1 MARAWQDLWKKH
13 RSEFLEILDLELGCL
28 AASLLEP
35 GLVAQAAS
43 MSHEDQQHLGLVASP
58 RALLGQGG
66 LEDEVRVV
74 FAELGQA
81 LLQVLVLES
90 QAALHLVE
98 LLEQGRS
105 LGKAF
110 GLDSTRLGQ
119 VAVGLEAEAGLDT

>member
-110 GLDSTRLGQ
+110 GLDSTRLG
-119 VAVGLEAEAGLDT
+119 